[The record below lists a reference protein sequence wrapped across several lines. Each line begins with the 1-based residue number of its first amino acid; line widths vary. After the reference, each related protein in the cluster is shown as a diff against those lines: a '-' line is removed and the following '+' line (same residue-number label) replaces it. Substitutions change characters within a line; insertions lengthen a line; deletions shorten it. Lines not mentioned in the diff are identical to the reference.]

1 MLMMTMM
8 MRWCNDCGVDAVDN
22 DDNESSWM
30 MMMMMNAHG

>member
-1 MLMMTMM
+1 

-30 MMMMMNAHG
+30 MMMMMMMMNAHG